1 MIQLLSTQQ
10 TTILET
16 LIKNKNPGHL
26 SMSRGSTNEGKI
38 AYKEILDA
46 PINTYMIFACENF
59 TSYALYKSESGDVYV
74 ISVYMQ
80 TPNDYCSTDIFLY

>member
-1 MIQLLSTQQ
+1 MIQLLSTQRV
-10 TTILET
+10 TILET
-16 LIKNKNPGHL
+16 MIKNKKPGHL

-46 PINTYMIFACENF
+46 AINTYMIFACENF
-59 TSYALYKSESGDVYV
+59 ISYALYKSESSDIYI

-80 TPNDYCSTDIFLY
+80 TPNDYCSADLLK